1 MRSKDTV
8 IFVILWAIAIITVGV
23 MIGMIV
29 DAIPYATEFLR

>member
-1 MRSKDTV
+1 MKTKDTV

-23 MIGMIV
+23 MVGMII